1 MNSRLDISRADA
13 ARIRHD
19 WSDRVRATVQ
29 GAVRYS
35 RFVALMKR
43 ALPAAA
49 FAIIVAVLG
58 FFFVARQPSKLSMTY
73 KSLGHVENDLAMTKP
88 RLSGTDGQGNP
99 FVITAEVA
107 IQDARNAK
115 RARLKKIEAD
125 FSVGK
130 DDWLSARAAQGVV
143 DMTAGTLALDGG
155 LQIFS
160 DRGYQLQSA
169 RAAVDIN
176 KGIVLGPQEV
186 TGQGPLGTL
195 RADGFRFDRTSGQL
209 LLDGHVEMSLIRT
222 AK

>member
-1 MNSRLDISRADA
+1 MNSRLDILRADA

-19 WSDRVRATVQ
+19 WPGRVRATVQ

-58 FFFVARQPSKLSMTY
+58 FFVARQQSKLSMTY

>member
-1 MNSRLDISRADA
+1 MSPQTDA
-13 ARIRHD
+13 ARVRHD
-19 WSDRVRATVQ
+19 WSARARATVQ
-29 GAVRYS
+29 GAMRYS

-73 KSLGHVENDLAMTKP
+73 ESLGHVENDLA
-88 RLSGTDGQGNP
+88 
-99 FVITAEVA
+99 
-107 IQDARNAK
+107 
-115 RARLKKIEAD
+115 
-125 FSVGK
+125 
-130 DDWLSARAAQGVV
+130 
-143 DMTAGTLALDGG
+143 MTAGTLALDGG

-176 KGIVLGPQEV
+176 KGIVVGPQEV

-195 RADGFRFDRTSGQL
+195 RADRFRFDRASGQL
-209 LLDGHVEMSLIRT
+209 ALDGHVEMSLIRT
-222 AK
+222 GK